1 MKKNNEIKTNTSGCL
16 KDKVITSLERY
27 AIIQTGGKQ
36 YFALEGKTIAIEK
49 IDGASGDQIIFD
61 EVLLIKYD
69 NDNCKIG
76 QPFVDKTITGTI
88 IKQIRDKKI
97 IVFKFKKRKKY
108 RTKKGHRQFK
118 TIVRI
123 NNII

>member
-1 MKKNNEIKTNTSGCL
+1 MKKNNEIKTNSLDCL
-16 KDKVITSLERY
+16 KNKVITSLERY

-49 IDGASGDQIIFD
+49 IEGLSGDQIVFD
-61 EVLLIKYD
+61 EVLLIKYS

-88 IKQIRDKKI
+88 VKQIRDRKI

-123 NNII
+123 DNIV